1 MEFHGKKSIF
11 QRSAVRRQMSDKFE
25 TFLTLLAGEEEE
37 EEETVEPDAPPLGNG
52 RIKTLILSSRTF
64 PHN

>member
-25 TFLTLLAGEEEE
+25 TFLTLRRLTPWKGLD
-37 EEETVEPDAPPLGNG
+37 P
-52 RIKTLILSSRTF
+52 
-64 PHN
+64 